1 MLQRLY
7 CVFLF
12 WMILPQFCA
21 QVVSHFRNE
30 TKLLIFVDIQN

>member
-12 WMILPQFCA
+12 WMILPQSVRKLLA
-21 QVVSHFRNE
+21 ISENE